1 MGGWVG
7 WLEKW
12 GLKLISPQVVV
23 EVEVGVELGNMM
35 DSNYLV
41 DNKRIYQ
48 LRYQILINP
57 REQYM
62 NNERKSTKK
71 FNTNIEYNQ
80 DKFQISKLKSPNVCM
95 SNKVLKNVNNWARSK
110 T

>member
-1 MGGWVG
+1 MKESNALALNPTIKQIQIEV
-7 WLEKW
+7 
-12 GLKLISPQVVV
+12 KLYII
-23 EVEVGVELGNMM
+23 GRNMM

-71 FNTNIEYNQ
+71 FNTNIE
-80 DKFQISKLKSPNVCM
+80 
-95 SNKVLKNVNNWARSK
+95 
-110 T
+110 